1 MQILPIS
8 LEKLNAQL
16 LGFYSGELCFF
27 STRTSVQPNC
37 VLGNASFLLH
47 TIMYSASKQALLI
60 SSQPQVKLE
69 EQRVF
74 FLTML
79 LLFTPSDTEKLLM
92 NFLGVIHEC
101 ASSLPTGHH

>member
-1 MQILPIS
+1 MQNLPIS
-8 LEKLNAQL
+8 LERVNAQL
-16 LGFYSGELCFF
+16 LGFYSEKLCIF
-27 STRTSVQPNC
+27 STRTKVLPNC

-47 TIMYSASKQALLI
+47 KITYSASKQALLI

-69 EQRVF
+69 KQRVF

-92 NFLGVIHEC
+92 IF
-101 ASSLPTGHH
+101 